1 MAGRCFITLCLL
13 TLGLSGSAAQA
24 REQGGRVDRVRLL
37 RTEESLLCDLDL
49 SGLFTSPIESTLRS
63 GLPVVVDVAMVMLPS
78 TGREQ
83 GRLLRSELSYD
94 VWEDLYTL
102 RRGTKETVF
111 DNFDALRLACRRYR
125 GLALKELGR
134 PGDRGELRLR
144 LRVSV
149 NPLGGRERQRMARWL
164 AETVS
169 DPDDPA
175 NRELLLDLG
184 GLIGSFFSGGEE
196 VGWGQER
203 SFGPYKM
210 SELIPV
216 KEKP

>member
-37 RTEESLLCDLDL
+37 RTEESLLCDLNL

-102 RRGTKETVF
+102 RRGAKETIF
-111 DNFDALRLACRRYR
+111 EDFDALRRACRSYR
-125 GLALKELGR
+125 GLPLKELGR

-149 NPLGGRERQRMARWL
+149 NPLGGPERQRMARWL

-196 VGWGQER
+196 VGWGRER